1 MDNEIKPSATSSEHK
16 VVSKSFKRWFAICGA
31 LALVL
36 LSVYWLVRRPNASP
50 DAQALTPVT
59 QNSKTPGSENNGLRD
74 RLADL
79 QQTNA
84 VLREQILALTQRLS
98 LVEDAISTM
107 GTANAPASETIK
119 FDQAEYSLF
128 VAQTRLDLFADVK
141 GATRACE
148 LADAILATSS
158 DPKMAGV
165 RQSLSIELDQLR
177 ATPLN
182 DIAALSGRVKG
193 LLADVDAVA
202 VITNQDVPGRGRLA
216 ALLDRYLVVRR
227 EGDALPVVGR
237 SAWAVREG
245 LKIELER
252 AMLALERNQPEIW
265 QSALG
270 SALKMADAALLRAS
284 DVSTDFKT
292 RLSLLASVELHAKL
306 PQLGASLRDMRRL
319 RTGVVPTAPPVIN
332 MAPAAPAPAINPAAP
347 TPNPAV
353 PSTPAE
359 APESPATLTPPAGA
373 QHL

>member
-1 MDNEIKPSATSSEHK
+1 MDNEIKPSATNSEHK
-16 VVSKSFKRWFAICGA
+16 AGSKSFKRWFAICAA

-36 LSVYWLVRRPNASP
+36 LSVYWLVRRPSANP
-50 DAQALTPVT
+50 DAQAPTPAT
-59 QNSKTPGSENNGLRD
+59 QSKTASSENTGLRD

-79 QQTNA
+79 QQTNG

-182 DIAALSGRVKG
+182 DVAALSGRVKG

-202 VITNQDVPGRGRLA
+202 VIINQDVPGRGRLA

-270 SALKMADAALLRAS
+270 SALKMADAALLRGS

-292 RLSLLASVELHAKL
+292 RLGQLASVELHAKL

-319 RTGVVPTAPPVIN
+319 RTGAVPATAPPVIS
-332 MAPAAPAPAINPAAP
+332 PAPAVPTINPAA
-347 TPNPAV
+347 TPIPAV
-353 PSTPAE
+353 PSAPAE